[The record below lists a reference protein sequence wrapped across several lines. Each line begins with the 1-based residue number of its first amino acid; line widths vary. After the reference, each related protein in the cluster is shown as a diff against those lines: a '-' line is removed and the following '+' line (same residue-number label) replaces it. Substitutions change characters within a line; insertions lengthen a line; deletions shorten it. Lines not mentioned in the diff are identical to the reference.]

1 MINMNIKLHLY
12 NFLHAIKIRKCGIR
26 LMVIDVESDVLV
38 DRSSL
43 AFSSKLLRKLG
54 FESSLKMDGK

>member
-12 NFLHAIKIRKCGIR
+12 NFLHVIRIRKCGIR

-43 AFSSKLLRKLG
+43 AFSSKLLRKLR
-54 FESSLKMDGK
+54 FESS